1 VNQLTELQNIIAQGE
16 GYFTEFKRNINS
28 DLKKEL
34 VAFANASG
42 GNIFLGIEDDGT
54 VCGINITNQLI
65 SQIHEAA
72 SECDP
77 PINIE
82 IINHS
87 NQVLQIHV
95 FESNT
100 KPHRTTTGFYLRVG
114 ANSQKMRTDT
124 ILEFLEKEGR
134 VRFDERIRSDVS
146 FETYFSENQ
155 WQRFLRLSGISPAAE
170 KMAVLQSLGSVVFK
184 NSLPFFTNAGLL
196 IFTENPSLFIH
207 QAYITC
213 VAFRTKEKVD
223 IADRKDFHDDFFS
236 NIENTL
242 AFIERHINVGAKITD
257 TIREDIWEIPK
268 VALRESIVN
277 AVVHRDYLETGARVM
292 IEIYP
297 DKIIISNPGGLP
309 KGMPE
314 ADFGK
319 YSLARNATLANLM
332 QRARF
337 IEKLG
342 TGITRIRQEAEKAGI
357 HDVEFSFGYFF
368 AVEFKR
374 ISDAEKGSLI
384 GSLESSLKTIY
395 KGLND
400 SQLALLN
407 CISENPGIRTIMIS
421 NLLSRPVNTLEKQI
435 KVLISKELIERR
447 GGKKTG
453 GYFVMKN
460 AYTDIE
466 ETKVKD

>member
-1 VNQLTELQNIIAQGE
+1 VTELQNIIAQGE

-54 VCGINITNQLI
+54 VCGIQITNHLI
-65 SQIHEAA
+65 SQIQDAT

-77 PINIE
+77 PVNIE

-114 ANSQKMRTDT
+114 ANSQTMRTDN

-134 VRFDERIRSDVS
+134 VRFDERVRNDIDFNR
-146 FETYFSENQ
+146 YFSENQ
-155 WQRFLRLSGISPAAE
+155 WRRFLVRSGISPDVE
-170 KMAVLQSLGSVVFK
+170 KLTILQSLGAIKMNNGNPVFTTAGV
-184 NSLPFFTNAGLL
+184 LVFTDSP
-196 IFTENPSLFIH
+196 TLFLQ
-207 QAYITC
+207 QAYVTC
-213 VAFRTKEKVD
+213 VAFRTPEKVD
-223 IADRKDFHDDFFS
+223 IVDRKDFTGDFFT
-236 NIENTL
+236 N
-242 AFIERHINVGAKITD
+242 
-257 TIREDIWEIPK
+257 
-268 VALRESIVN
+268 
-277 AVVHRDYLETGARVM
+277 

-332 QRARF
+332 QRAGF

-374 ISDAEKGSLI
+374 VADSWKSSEKSSEKILNLISTNKNITIKELANELNITRRTVEKNLAKLKVKGMLQRVGSDK
-384 GSLESSLKTIY
+384 GGFWVVNNTTFE
-395 KGLND
+395 GLN
-400 SQLALLN
+400 
-407 CISENPGIRTIMIS
+407 
-421 NLLSRPVNTLEKQI
+421 K
-435 KVLISKELIERR
+435 
-447 GGKKTG
+447 
-453 GYFVMKN
+453 
-460 AYTDIE
+460 
-466 ETKVKD
+466 